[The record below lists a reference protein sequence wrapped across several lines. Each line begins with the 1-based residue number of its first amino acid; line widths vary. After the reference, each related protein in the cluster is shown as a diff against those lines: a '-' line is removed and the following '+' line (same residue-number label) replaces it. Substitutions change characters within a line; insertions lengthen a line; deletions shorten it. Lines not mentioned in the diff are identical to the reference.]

1 MRVPQQLE
9 ILNLS
14 LDSAGH
20 VPADELLS
28 GDDLEGHL
36 LAGAIVDGQANL
48 AEGSLAQRADDFVG
62 ADTLLRPGLFLRRQL
77 LIRGVLGRHHGLF
90 LLRLRRLVSPDV
102 G

>member
-1 MRVPQQLE
+1 MPQQLE
-9 ILNLS
+9 ILNLA

-28 GDDLEGHL
+28 GDDLERHL

-48 AEGSLAQRADDFVG
+48 AEGALAQRANDFVG
-62 ADTLLRPGLFLRRQL
+62 ADTLLRPGLFLLRRL
-77 LIRGVLGRHHGLF
+77 LVRGDHGRHRDLF
-90 LLRLRRLVSPDV
+90 LLRRRLVTPDV

>member
-9 ILNLS
+9 ILDLS

-28 GDDLEGHL
+28 GDDLERHL
-36 LAGAIVDGQANL
+36 LTGAIVDGQANL

-62 ADTLLRPGLFLRRQL
+62 ANTLLRPGLLLLRRL
-77 LIRGVLGRHHGLF
+77 LIRGALGRHRGLF
-90 LLRLRRLVSPDV
+90 LLRRRLVSPDV

>member
-1 MRVPQQLE
+1 MRVPQQLK
-9 ILNLS
+9 ILNLA

-20 VPADELLS
+20 VPADELLP
-28 GDDLEGHL
+28 GDDLEGDL

-62 ADTLLRPGLFLRRQL
+62 ADALLRPGLFLLRR
-77 LIRGVLGRHHGLF
+77 IRGVLGRHRDLF
-90 LLRLRRLVSPDV
+90 LLRWRLVSPDV